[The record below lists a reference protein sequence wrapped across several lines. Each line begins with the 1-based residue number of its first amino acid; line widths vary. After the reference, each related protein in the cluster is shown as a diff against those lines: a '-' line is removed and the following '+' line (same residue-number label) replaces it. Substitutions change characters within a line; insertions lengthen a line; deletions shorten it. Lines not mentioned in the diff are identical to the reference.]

1 MKPVGWRGASRS
13 RYLPAMTDPLFRLV
27 CVPAALEGSPD
38 GWVAGL
44 LRDADVALLVDDSG
58 LEGIDKVA
66 HALGQPTV
74 PVVRSEPTPAEQ
86 DETVIAH
93 AGTLPAIWLGS
104 GFSPRVQEWA
114 RSRGPMTLLVETD
127 GPLPAEER
135 KRVERF
141 AALLGRQAE

>member
-1 MKPVGWRGASRS
+1 MN
-13 RYLPAMTDPLFRLV
+13 DPLFRLV
-27 CVPAALEGSPD
+27 CVPAALDGAPD
-38 GWVAGL
+38 GWAADL

-58 LEGIDKVA
+58 LDGVDRVA

-74 PVVRSEPTPAEQ
+74 PVVRREASAQEQ

-93 AGTLPAIWLGS
+93 AGALPTIWLGA
-104 GFSPRVQEWA
+104 GFSARVQEWA

-141 AALLGRQAE
+141 AALLARQAE